1 MPNLSIENNPDLS
14 NSKIF
19 TTNNPLVETMRQSFE
34 FWHKTYDESPI
45 NIFLVWKKATESN
58 FEIMKKMEEIWGGN
72 KNQNTNIQMA
82 QFLQFWSIAT
92 RASNFEKAKIVMQE
106 RQEFWRNTTDV
117 QFKMY
122 VEVLDLLETYW
133 KNIQAKAIE

>member
-1 MPNLSIENNPDLS
+1 
-14 NSKIF
+14 
-19 TTNNPLVETMRQSFE
+19 
-34 FWHKTYDESPI
+34 
-45 NIFLVWKKATESN
+45 
-58 FEIMKKMEEIWGGN
+58 
-72 KNQNTNIQMA
+72 MA

-92 RASNFEKAKIVMQE
+92 RASNFEKAKMVMQE
-106 RQEFWRNTTDV
+106 WQEFWENTTDV